1 MSYLSNDFEN
11 NLYENSLN
19 FLDNSFWDANL
30 ENTYENL
37 NDEAIRPDFLISK
50 TEYFSYNT
58 TKASK
63 NNESLTIYN
72 PNVINFPKQ
81 KKVEKKKLGRKTK
94 NSREKGIHNE
104 YSEDNLIRRSK
115 RIFSTDF
122 LEYIN
127 SKIEELEIELS
138 ITIDNKEYNVKKL
151 LNLGEK
157 ITKDT
162 SVDGNKAL
170 LKSPIKIILY
180 EISKKYTQ
188 KPKNYNI
195 VAIEELSKNEKCKEI
210 RNILNLNYLDCLKY
224 YRRDDDALK
233 DDYLK
238 CLNDLKKKFEQLPQ
252 NLKNQGYDKSYEEA
266 IIDVI
271 KDFEN
276 IYYNKKARKKRK

>member
-1 MSYLSNDFEN
+1 MTYLSNDFEN

-50 TEYFSYNT
+50 TENFSYIA

-63 NNESLTIYN
+63 NNESLTICN

-94 NSREKGIHNE
+94 NSREKGDHNE

-115 RIFSTDF
+115 RIFCTDF

-224 YRRDDDALK
+224 YRRDDDALE

-238 CLNDLKKKFEQLPQ
+238 CLNDLEKKFDQLPQ
-252 NLKNQGYDKSYEEA
+252 DLKKKGYDKSYEEA